1 MVEFEKSNHPAPGVL
16 EMLAV
21 AFGIFPQRSS
31 ESPRWQSN
39 LERVL
44 ASQEGKQMQ
53 ISSPSA
59 PSSIRFHL
67 LRLVAASV
75 LPVWLLACLLV
86 YHAYVT
92 KCDQVNKKM
101 LETVRTMT
109 QVVDRELTGIQASL
123 QALAT
128 SPSFASG
135 NLADVQ
141 RQALLILKSYPGA
154 DIVVSDETGQQLVN
168 TSRAFGSPLPKRGT
182 PETVRRIFET
192 ARPAFSGLYTGALTK
207 QPQISIDVPVLENGR
222 VLYDLAL
229 TIRSDPMAEILLRTS
244 LPPDWYGLILD
255 SRNIL
260 IARSLN
266 SERSLGGM
274 MPAPLRRALQLTP
287 EGTAESKSLEDEP
300 VLVNFSRSELSN
312 WRIVIEVPKSSV
324 MSSIYQWVGWAMLG
338 ATTISLIGIALALG
352 YARKIARAIQSLVEP
367 ALSLGGAEMI
377 VAVGSYSVKET
388 GEVAAALV
396 QAFDL
401 LQARAAERDQA
412 EIELVQTVEDLE
424 REAKERLEVLE
435 KLSEKDVLLLHQGRQ
450 AAMGE
455 MIGNIAH
462 QWRQPLSA
470 LGLLIQQMP
479 LNFQRGGFDKKY
491 LDDCVRKSMG
501 LIHQMSGTIDD
512 FRNFFKTDKEKVKFR
527 VKVEVKRALLLLEGC
542 LAKQPISIEVDAKDD
557 PYIFG
562 YPNEFSQVLLN
573 ILINAK
579 DEFAKKSIA
588 DPRVVITLCGENG
601 RAVVTIADNAGGVPE
616 EIIGKIFDPYFTT
629 KEPQSGTGVGLFMS
643 KTIIEKNMGGSLR
656 VRNNGSGA
664 EFSIEF

>member
-1 MVEFEKSNHPAPGVL
+1 
-16 EMLAV
+16 
-21 AFGIFPQRSS
+21 
-31 ESPRWQSN
+31 
-39 LERVL
+39 
-44 ASQEGKQMQ
+44 MQ

-59 PSSIRFHL
+59 PSTIRFHL

-75 LPVWLLACLLV
+75 LPVWLLACSLV
-86 YHAYVT
+86 YHAYLT
-92 KCDQVNKKM
+92 KCEQVNKTM
-101 LETVRTMT
+101 LETARSMT
-109 QVVDRELTGIQASL
+109 KVVDRELSRVQSSL
-123 QALAT
+123 QAFAT

-135 NLADVQ
+135 NLGEV
-141 RQALLILKSYPGA
+141 RLQALEILKSYPGA
-154 DIVVSDETGQQLVN
+154 DIVVADGSGQQLVN
-168 TSRAFGSPLPKRGT
+168 TSRAYGTPLPKRGT
-182 PETVRRIFET
+182 PETVRRIFEEGK
-192 ARPAFSGLYTGALTK
+192 PVFSGLYTGVLTK
-207 QPQISIDVPVLENGR
+207 QPQISIDVPVVNNGK
-222 VLYDLAL
+222 VIYDLAL
-229 TIRSDPMAEILLRTS
+229 TIRSDPMTDILSHAS

-255 SRNIL
+255 SRKVL

-266 SERSLGGM
+266 SERSVGTL

-300 VLVNFSRSELSN
+300 VLVTFCRSELSN
-312 WRIVIEVPKSSV
+312 WSIVIEVPKSSV
-324 MSSIYQWVGWAMLG
+324 MAAIYQWVGWAMLG

-412 EIELVQTVEDLE
+412 ETELLQTVEDLE
-424 REAKERLEVLE
+424 REAKERLEALE

-527 VKVEVKRALLLLEGC
+527 VKVEVKRVLLLLEGC

-588 DPRVVITLCGENG
+588 DPRVQITLCGENG
-601 RAVVTIADNAGGVPE
+601 RAVVTIADNAGGIPE
-616 EIIGKIFDPYFTT
+616 EIMEKIFDPYFTT

-643 KTIIEKNMGGSLR
+643 KTLIEKNMGGSLT